1 METSELETKQQSYN
15 HGLAMKNLN
24 RYLWGAVACTM
35 LWSVFYLFSLRT
47 EYSVDQF
54 YPKDHAL
61 LKYHDEIRHQFRL
74 NEESPYL
81 FVVQINEKDAWIKKE
96 RIKKLQE
103 FTSAVEGRD
112 DVKQIL
118 SMTHVEG
125 ASSTAEEMV
134 IGNLFDRIPEKKWK
148 EAILSN
154 SLLFPLLITEDLTST
169 LIAIESKEKN
179 KELLE
184 KFEKTMTA
192 ELQKTF
198 PEAKVYSA
206 GVPLLQTRLS
216 NMIQSELSQFLLYT
230 SLAFCVVFYLL
241 FSHWTAIACAFVT
254 LISSNIFALALMS
267 AFKIPMNAILVTLPV
282 IVSVSIMSLLIHTL
296 HLWSSKSKDGALA
309 TMKEIW
315 LPNFLGI
322 LTTALGF
329 VALAP
334 SPIPLISQYGVAVAC
349 ILSFVAIMGQVLMYL
364 SLPYVIPKMRPWFNR
379 PAKWALWSLSNPKK
393 ILSFAAVMTLVGT
406 LMLTKLNFS
415 LKLFDDLPQG
425 DDVRTTTEWI
435 DKAFGGILTYEL
447 RAVSNQEGYWKTPH
461 ALRLL
466 DTLTQA
472 LRQEN
477 GIGTVVTI
485 SDFFQGDIS
494 SEEAVI
500 SETFFLFSMA
510 EKNPLNSFMSED
522 GKSLRLAIRLT
533 DRPSAELERTKRR
546 ILTKAKSFFPE
557 ITFSEGGMANYAH
570 AINQE
575 VAKALIFDFWQ
586 PLLLIGIFLIFM
598 FRSFKWAILSCLP
611 NFVPP
616 AVLIGALAITQVPVK
631 PGIALIFSIA
641 LGFAFNN
648 TLYLLTRLRSLT
660 LANEPEPLKKA
671 LLMEANPCLFES
683 LVMFTGFSIFLNSE
697 FDMNQTFGGFMLIS
711 IMAGFVA
718 DLIFLPAFLKLFPQ
732 AYQTPQFIRV
742 PVPVKAKSKIYISGI
757 VLFMSFNTHAMD
769 AKDILKKSQALLD
782 AKDDEA
788 TVEMKIVEQNGESKS
803 RSLTMKTLR
812 EAGFS
817 VMAKIQAPADIKD
830 MAFLG
835 NVDEEGNEK
844 QWIYL
849 PSSGQVRRLV
859 TGKTKAGLLGSEI
872 SPEDLNSEAIK
883 SSTVKLQKTDAQ
895 YYWIELT
902 PNPDA
907 SEYSKV
913 VTKISKDDM
922 LPKFTA
928 YYIKEKLK
936 KTVSFKDYKK
946 IGPVF
951 RAQFMNVQNHLN
963 GRSTEVKLTSIKV
976 NTGLKADDFSQSN
989 LKE

>member
-1 METSELETKQQSYN
+1 
-15 HGLAMKNLN
+15 MKKTIPW
-24 RYLWGAVACTM
+24 LWSAAICTM
-35 LWSVFYLFSLRT
+35 LWSVFHLFSLRT

-61 LKYHDEIRHQFRL
+61 LKYHDEIQQQFRL
-74 NEESPYL
+74 NEASPYL
-81 FVVQINEKDAWIKKE
+81 FVLQVNEPDAWIKKS
-96 RIKKLQE
+96 RIKKLQD
-103 FTSAVEGRD
+103 FTAMIEDRD

-118 SMTHVEG
+118 SITHVEG
-125 ASSTAEEMV
+125 ASSTSDEMV
-134 IGNLFDRIPEKKWK
+134 IGNLFDRVPESKWK
-148 EAILSN
+148 NAVLSN
-154 SLLFPLLITEDLTST
+154 SLLYPLMITEDMTST

-179 KELLE
+179 KEKLE
-184 KFEKTMTA
+184 AFEKNIRDEMM
-192 ELQKTF
+192 KTF
-198 PEAKVYSA
+198 PEANVYSA

-216 NMIQSELSQFLLYT
+216 NMIQSELSEFLLYT
-230 SLAFCVVFYLL
+230 SIAFCVVFYLL

-296 HLWSSKSKDGALA
+296 HLWSSRSKNGALSV
-309 TMKEIW
+309 MKEIW
-315 LPNFLGI
+315 LPNALGI

-329 VALAP
+329 LALAP
-334 SPIPLISQYGVAVAC
+334 SPIPLISEYGWSVAMILSLVAVK
-349 ILSFVAIMGQVLMYL
+349 GQLLMFL
-364 SLPYVIPKMRPWFNR
+364 LLPYVTPRMRAWFDK
-379 PAKWALWSLSNPKK
+379 PARWALWSLNNPKK
-393 ILSFAAVMTLVGT
+393 VISIAAVMTVTGT

-415 LKLFDDLPQG
+415 LRLFDDLPQG
-425 DDVRTTTEWI
+425 DDVRKTTEWI
-435 DKAFGGILTYEL
+435 DNAFGGMLTYEL
-447 RAVSNQEGYWKTPH
+447 KAVSDKEGFWKSPH
-461 ALRLL
+461 SLHLL
-466 DTLTQA
+466 DDLTQA
-472 LRQEN
+472 LRAEN

-485 SDFFQGDIS
+485 SDFFQGEIS
-494 SEEAVI
+494 EKEAEVA
-500 SETFFLFSMA
+500 ETFFLFSMA
-510 EKNPLNSFMSED
+510 EKNPMHSFLSED
-522 GKSLRLAIRLT
+522 GKSLRLSIRLT
-533 DRPSAELERTKRR
+533 DRPSAELERTKKR
-546 ILTKAKSFFPE
+546 ILLKAKAFFPE
-557 ITFSEGGMANYAH
+557 VTFTEGGMANYAH

-575 VAKALIFDFWQ
+575 VARALIFDFWQ

-598 FRSFKWAILSCLP
+598 FKSFKWAILSCLP

-616 AVLIGALAITQVPVK
+616 AVLIGALALTQVPVK

-648 TLYLLTRLRSLT
+648 TLYLLTRLRALT
-660 LANEPEPLKKA
+660 LANEAEPLKKA

-697 FDMNQTFGGFMLIS
+697 FNMNQTFGGFMLLS

-718 DLIFLPAFLKLFPQ
+718 DLIFLPAFLKMFPQ
-732 AYQTPQFIRV
+732 AYATAPARV
-742 PVPVKAKSKIYISGI
+742 KKKVPAKVYISGM
-757 VLFMSFNTHAMD
+757 VLVMSANTYAGPD
-769 AKDILKKSQALLD
+769 AKEILKKSQALLD

-788 TVEMKIVEQNGESKS
+788 TVEMKIIEQNGESKS

-812 EAGFS
+812 EEGFS
-817 VMAKIQAPADIKD
+817 VLARIQAPADIKD

-883 SSTVKLQKTDAQ
+883 TSTVKLQKTDDKF
-895 YYWIELT
+895 YWIELT
-902 PNPDA
+902 PSADA

-936 KTVSFKDYKK
+936 KTVAFKDYKK
-946 IGPVF
+946 VGPVY
-951 RAQFMNVQNHLN
+951 RAHLMSVQNHLN
-963 GRSTEVKLTSIKV
+963 GRSTEVKLTSVKV

>member
-1 METSELETKQQSYN
+1 
-15 HGLAMKNLN
+15 MKKTTI
-24 RYLWGAVACTM
+24 RYLWAAVACTL
-35 LWSVFYLFSLRT
+35 LWSIYHLFSLRT

-54 YPKDHAL
+54 YPKDHSL
-61 LKYHDEIRHQFRL
+61 LKFHDEIRHQFRL

-81 FVVQINEKDAWIKKE
+81 FVVQVNEKDAWINKD
-96 RIKKLQE
+96 RIKKLQD
-103 FTSAVEGRD
+103 FTSAIEARD

-125 ASSTAEEMV
+125 ASSTSEEMV
-134 IGNLFDRIPEKKWK
+134 IGNLFDRIPQKQWK

-154 SLLFPLLITEDLTST
+154 SLLYPLLITEDLTST

-184 KFEKTMTA
+184 KFEASMTK
-192 ELQKTF
+192 ELSRLF

-216 NMIQSELSQFLLYT
+216 NMIQDELSIFLLYT
-230 SLAFCVVFYLL
+230 SLAFCLVFYLL
-241 FSHWTAIACAFVT
+241 FSHWTAIACAFIT
-254 LISSNIFALALMS
+254 LVSSNIFALALMS

-296 HLWSSKSKDGALA
+296 HLWSSKSGEDALE

-315 LPNFLGI
+315 LPNALGI

-334 SPIPLISQYGVAVAC
+334 SPIPLIAEYGWAVAF
-349 ILSFVAIMGQVLMYL
+349 ILSFVAIMGQLITFL
-364 SLPYVIPKMRPWFNR
+364 LLPYVTPKMRAWFDR

-393 ILSFAAVMTLVGT
+393 IISFIAVLTLTGT

-415 LKLFDDLPQG
+415 LRLFDDLPKG

-447 RAVSNQEGYWKTPH
+447 KAVSSKEGYWKTPH

-472 LRQEN
+472 LRKEN

-494 SEEAVI
+494 EQEAVI

-546 ILTKAKSFFPE
+546 ILNKAKAFFPE
-557 ITFSEGGMANYAH
+557 IIFTEGGMANYAH

-611 NFVPP
+611 NFIPP

-660 LANEPEPLKKA
+660 MTNEPEPLKKA

-711 IMAGFVA
+711 IVAGFVA
-718 DLIFLPAFLKLFPQ
+718 DLIFLPAFLKMFPQ
-732 AYQTPQFIRV
+732 TYMFKKVV
-742 PVPVKAKSKIYISGI
+742 PVPVKAVKGKSKIYITGLALILSSNSYAGP
-757 VLFMSFNTHAMD
+757 D
-769 AKDILKKSQALLD
+769 AKEILKKSQALLD

-788 TVEMKIVEQNGESKS
+788 MVDMKIIEQNGEAKM
-803 RSLTMKTLR
+803 RSLTLKTLR
-812 EAGFS
+812 DAGFS
-817 VMAKIQAPADIKD
+817 VMAKIQSPADIKD

-883 SSTVKLQKTDAQ
+883 SSSVKLQKTDEKF
-895 YYWIELT
+895 YWIELT
-902 PNPDA
+902 PSPDS

-913 VTKISKDDM
+913 ITKISKDDM

-951 RAQFMNVQNHLN
+951 RAQFMNVQNHMN
-963 GRSTEVKLTSIKV
+963 GRSTEVKLSSIKV

>member
-1 METSELETKQQSYN
+1 
-15 HGLAMKNLN
+15 MKNPTH
-24 RYLWGAVACTM
+24 YLWAGVALT
-35 LWSVFYLFSLRT
+35 LTWSVFHLFSLRT

-54 YPKDHAL
+54 YPKEHSL
-61 LKYHDEIRHQFRL
+61 LKYHDEISHQFRL
-74 NEESPYL
+74 NEASPYL
-81 FVVQINEKDAWIKKE
+81 FVLQIDEKDAWIKKA

-103 FTSAVEGRD
+103 LTTKIEERD
-112 DVKQIL
+112 DVKQVL
-118 SMTHVEG
+118 SMTHVQG
-125 ASSTAEEMV
+125 ASSTTEEMV
-134 IGNLFDRIPEKKWK
+134 IGNLFDRVPEKKWK
-148 EAILSN
+148 EAVLSN
-154 SLLFPLLITEDLTST
+154 SLLYPLMVTEDLTST
-169 LIAIESKEKN
+169 LIAIESKETK

-184 KFEKTMTA
+184 KFEQSMRE
-192 ELQKTF
+192 ELAASF

-216 NMIQSELSQFLLYT
+216 NMIQDELSEFLLYT
-230 SLAFCVVFYLL
+230 SLAFCAVFYLL
-241 FSHWTAIACAFVT
+241 FSHWTAIACAFLT
-254 LISSNIFALALMS
+254 LVSSNIFALALMS

-296 HLWSSKSKDGALA
+296 HLWSSKYKDGPLA

-315 LPNFLGI
+315 LPNALGI

-334 SPIPLISQYGVAVAC
+334 SPIPLISEYGWAVAL
-349 ILSFVAIMGQVLMYL
+349 ILSFVAILGQLQMFL
-364 SLPYVIPKMRPWFNR
+364 FLPYVKPKMRAWFDK
-379 PAKWALWSLSNPKK
+379 PAKWALWSIDNPKK
-393 ILSFAAVMTLVGT
+393 VLGVVMVTTITGT
-406 LMLTKLNFS
+406 FMLTKLNFS
-415 LKLFDDLPQG
+415 LRLFDDLPKN
-425 DDVRTTTEWI
+425 DEVRHTTEWI
-435 DKAFGGILTYEL
+435 DNAFGGILTYEL
-447 RAVSNQEGYWKTPH
+447 RAVSKTEGFWKTPH
-461 ALRLL
+461 HLRIL
-466 DTLTQA
+466 DDLAQA

-494 SEEAVI
+494 EKESMI

-510 EKNPLNSFMSED
+510 EKNPMHSFLSED

-546 ILTKAKSFFPE
+546 IITKAKAFFPE
-557 ITFSEGGMANYAH
+557 VEFSEGGMANYAH

-586 PLLLIGIFLIFM
+586 PLLLIGIALIFI
-598 FRSFKWAILSCLP
+598 FRSFKWALLSCLP

-616 AVLIGALAITQVPVK
+616 AVLIGALALTQVPVK

-648 TLYLLTRLRSLT
+648 TLYLLSRLRSLT
-660 LANEPEPLKKA
+660 LLNESEPLKKA

-697 FDMNQTFGGFMLIS
+697 FNMNQTFGGFMLIS

-718 DLIFLPAFLKLFPQ
+718 DLMFLPAFLKQFPK
-732 AYQTPQFIRV
+732 AYELQ
-742 PVPVKAKSKIYISGI
+742 PVPARKPAPVKVYISGLALI
-757 VLFMSFNTHAMD
+757 FSVSAIAAPD
-769 AKDILKKSQALLD
+769 AKEILKKSQALLD

-788 TVEMKIVEQNGESKS
+788 TVEMKIIEQNGEAKS
-803 RSLTMKTLR
+803 RQLTMKTLR
-812 EAGFS
+812 AEGFS
-817 VMAKIQAPADIKD
+817 VMARIQAPADIKD

-883 SSTVKLQKTDAQ
+883 SSSVKLQKTDDK

-902 PNPDA
+902 PSPDA

-913 VTKISKDDM
+913 ITKISKDDM

-936 KTVSFKDYKK
+936 KTVAFKDYKK
-946 IGPVF
+946 VGPVF
-951 RAQFMNVQNHLN
+951 RAHNMMVQNHLN
-963 GRSTEVKLTSIKV
+963 GRSTEVKLTSVKV

>member
-1 METSELETKQQSYN
+1 
-15 HGLAMKNLN
+15 MKNPKH
-24 RYLWGAVACTM
+24 YLWGTVACTL
-35 LWSVFYLFSLRT
+35 LWSVFHLFSLRT

-54 YPKDHAL
+54 YPKDHSL
-61 LKYHDEIRHQFRL
+61 LKYHDEISHQFRL
-74 NEESPYL
+74 NEASPYL
-81 FVVQINEKDAWIKKE
+81 FVLQVDEKDAWIKKK

-103 FTSAVEGRD
+103 LTDKFEERE
-112 DVKQIL
+112 DVKQVL

-125 ASSTAEEMV
+125 ASSTSEEMV
-134 IGNLFDRIPEKKWK
+134 IGNLFDRVPEKKWK
-148 EAILSN
+148 EAVLSN
-154 SLLFPLLITEDLTST
+154 SLLYPLMVTEDLSST
-169 LIAIESKEKN
+169 LIAIESKETK

-184 KFEKTMTA
+184 KFEADIKE
-192 ELQKTF
+192 ELAQTF
-198 PEAKVYSA
+198 PEAKIYSA

-216 NMIQSELSQFLLYT
+216 NMIQDELSEFLLYT
-230 SLAFCVVFYLL
+230 SLAFCAVFYLL

-254 LISSNIFALALMS
+254 LVSSNIFALALMS

-296 HLWSSKSKDGALA
+296 HLWSARHSEGPLA

-315 LPNFLGI
+315 LPNALGI

-334 SPIPLISQYGVAVAC
+334 SPIPLISEYGWAVAM
-349 ILSFVAIMGQVLMYL
+349 ILSFVSLMGQLMMFL
-364 SLPYVIPKMRPWFNR
+364 LLPYVKPKMRAWFDK
-379 PAKWALWSLSNPKK
+379 PAKWALWSIENPKK
-393 ILSFAAVMTLVGT
+393 VLGVV
-406 LMLTKLNFS
+406 MLTTLTGTFMLSKLNFS
-415 LKLFDDLPQG
+415 LRLFDDLPKG
-425 DDVRTTTEWI
+425 DDVRNTTEWI
-435 DKAFGGILTYEL
+435 DNAFGGILTYEL
-447 RAVSNQEGYWKTPH
+447 RAVSDKEGYWKNPH
-461 ALRLL
+461 HLRLL
-466 DTLTQA
+466 DDLTHA
-472 LRQEN
+472 LRKEN

-485 SDFFQGDIS
+485 SDFFQGEIS
-494 SEEAVI
+494 ENDSVI

-510 EKNPLNSFMSED
+510 EKNPMHSFLSED

-546 ILTKAKSFFPE
+546 ILMKAKAFFPE
-557 ITFSEGGMANYAH
+557 IQFSEGGMANYAH

-586 PLLLIGIFLIFM
+586 PLLLIGIALIFI
-598 FRSFKWAILSCLP
+598 FRSFRWAILSCLP

-648 TLYLLTRLRSLT
+648 TLYLLSRLRSLS
-660 LANEPEPLKKA
+660 LANEAEPLKKA

-697 FDMNQTFGGFMLIS
+697 FNMNQTFGGFMLLS

-718 DLIFLPAFLKLFPQ
+718 DLMFLPAFLKQFPK
-732 AYQTPQFIRV
+732 AYEIQPARK
-742 PVPVKAKSKIYISGI
+742 PAPVKVYISGLAVI
-757 VLFMSFNTHAMD
+757 LSMNAYGAPD

-788 TVEMKIVEQNGESKS
+788 TVEMKIIEQNGESKS
-803 RSLTMKTLR
+803 RQLTMKTLR
-812 EAGFS
+812 AEGFS
-817 VMAKIQAPADIKD
+817 VMARIQSPADIKD

-883 SSTVKLQKTDAQ
+883 SSSVKLVKTDDKF
-895 YYWIELT
+895 YWIELT
-902 PNPDA
+902 PSPDA

-936 KTVSFKDYKK
+936 KTVAFKDYKK
-946 IGPVF
+946 VGPVF
-951 RAQFMNVQNHLN
+951 RAHNLMVQNHLN
-963 GRSTEVKLTSIKV
+963 GRSTEVKLTSVKV

>member
-1 METSELETKQQSYN
+1 
-15 HGLAMKNLN
+15 MKNMN
-24 RYLWGAVACTM
+24 RYLWGAVAFA
-35 LWSVFYLFSLRT
+35 LIWSVYHLFSLRT

-54 YPKDHAL
+54 YPKDHSL

-81 FVVQINEKDAWIKKE
+81 FVVQVNEKDAWINKD
-96 RIKKLQE
+96 RIKKLQD
-103 FTSAVEGRD
+103 FTTAVEARD

-118 SMTHVEG
+118 SMTSVEG
-125 ASSTAEEMV
+125 ASSTTEEMV
-134 IGNLFDRIPEKKWK
+134 IGNIFDRVPKPQWK

-154 SLLFPLLITEDLTST
+154 SLLYPLLITEDLSAT

-179 KELLE
+179 KEKLE
-184 KFEKTMTA
+184 AFEASMTK
-192 ELQKTF
+192 ELARLF

-216 NMIQSELSQFLLYT
+216 NMIQNELSVFLLYT

-241 FSHWTAIACAFVT
+241 FSHWTAIACAFIT
-254 LISSNIFALALMS
+254 LMSSNIFALALMS

-296 HLWSSKSKDGALA
+296 HLWSSKKKHEALA

-315 LPNFLGI
+315 LPNALGI

-334 SPIPLISQYGVAVAC
+334 SPIPLIAEYGWAVAF
-349 ILSFVAIMGQVLMYL
+349 ILSFVAIMGQLITYL
-364 SLPYVIPKMRPWFNR
+364 LLPYVTPKMRAWFDR

-393 ILSFAAVMTLVGT
+393 IIGFITILTLTGT

-415 LKLFDDLPQG
+415 LRLFDDLPKG

-447 RAVSNQEGYWKTPH
+447 KAVSTQPGYWKTPH

-485 SDFFQGDIS
+485 SDFFQGEIS
-494 SEEAVI
+494 PQESVI

-510 EKNPLNSFMSED
+510 EKNPMNSFMSED

-546 ILTKAKSFFPE
+546 ILNKAKSFFPE
-557 ITFSEGGMANYAH
+557 ITFTEGGMANYAH

-611 NFVPP
+611 NFIPP

-660 LANEPEPLKKA
+660 LTNEPEPLKKA

-711 IMAGFVA
+711 ILAGFVA
-718 DLIFLPAFLKLFPQ
+718 DLIFLPAFLKMFPQ
-732 AYQTPQFIRV
+732 TYQYQFKKV
-742 PVPVKAKSKIYISGI
+742 TVPVKTKAKIYISGLALI
-757 VLFMSFNTHAMD
+757 LSANTYAGPD
-769 AKDILKKSQALLD
+769 AKEILKKSQALLD

-788 TVEMKIVEQNGESKS
+788 TVEMKIIEQNGEAKT

-812 EAGFS
+812 ESGFS
-817 VMAKIQAPADIKD
+817 VLAKIQAPADIKD

-883 SSTVKLQKTDAQ
+883 SSSVKLQKTDEK

-902 PNPDA
+902 PSPDA

-946 IGPVF
+946 VGPVF

-963 GRSTEVKLTSIKV
+963 GRSTEVKLSSIKV